1 MGRIPAWLAL
11 AASAVLVCGG
21 LAAQAPVR
29 DVPGGA
35 AALGHC
41 VATGP
46 LESVEDLNDFVGS
59 AVGDP
64 AFRGADV
71 GVDLRLDDGRSI
83 WFFGD
88 TLRSTPDGPDFV
100 RNSMLMVAGGCAQ
113 VVEPPAGGAM
123 VPDRADDVGYWPMS
137 AWKLELGGET
147 VVDAM
152 YQRVR
157 SLHDGEVGGLGFVN
171 LGPAL
176 ATFRVPPS
184 GAPQL
189 LTTIDLGP
197 DDPSP
202 ESPTWGAAAAL
213 DGGWLYLYG
222 TSTRDLVG
230 VHGFALRA
238 ARVRP
243 ERVADQSRWRYWD
256 GLGWRSDPSLAVPLV
271 PEYGGVSQTL
281 SVWPQDGR
289 WYVLSKQDEFLG
301 TQVVVWP
308 GDTPVGPF
316 GPPEPV
322 AEVPCDPVTGE
333 LRYMP
338 LAHPGLLPQPGSVVV
353 SYSRNFLD
361 IGLVCAAPERYR
373 PFFIRVE
380 LPD

>member
-21 LAAQAPVR
+21 LAAQAPLR
-29 DVPGGA
+29 AVPDGA
-35 AALGHC
+35 GALGRC

-46 LESVEDLNDFVGS
+46 LDSVEDLNDFVGS

-64 AFRGADV
+64 AFLGGDV
-71 GVDLRLDDGRSI
+71 GVDLRLGEGRSI
-83 WFFGD
+83 WLFGD
-88 TLRSTPDGPDFV
+88 TLRRSAEGPDFV
-100 RNSMLMVAGGCAQ
+100 RNSMLLVADGCAE
-113 VVEPPAGGAM
+113 VVMPPAGGAM
-123 VPDRADDVGYWPMS
+123 VPDRADGVGYWPMS
-137 AWKLELGGET
+137 AWRLQLGGGT
-147 VVDAM
+147 VVHAM

-157 SLHDGEVGGLGFVN
+157 SLSHDEVGGLGFVN

-176 ATFRVPPS
+176 TTFRMAGS

-189 LTTIDLGP
+189 LTTTDLGA

-222 TSTRDLVG
+222 TSTRDLEG
-230 VHGFALRA
+230 VHGFALRV

-243 ERVADQSRWRYWD
+243 ERVGDQSSWRYWD
-256 GLGWRSDPSLAVPLV
+256 GRGWRSDPSLAMALIS
-271 PEYGGVSQTL
+271 EYGGVSQTL

-301 TQVVVWP
+301 SEVVVWP
-308 GDTPVGPF
+308 GDAPVGPF
-316 GPPEPV
+316 GPPQPV
-322 AEVPCDPVTGE
+322 AELPCDPATGE

-338 LAHPGLLPQPGSVVV
+338 LAHPQLLPEPGTVVV

-361 IGLVCAAPERYR
+361 VGLVCAAPERYR
-373 PFFIRVE
+373 PFFIRVV